1 MALDATRF
9 RPLPEDAFNQ
19 NHDRHGWVE
28 HKFENNIDE
37 NQNLYDE
44 RLRNITLVVPAKMTM
59 STAEYV
65 CENGVWMRL
74 HAAERTSHLPQ
85 CVSEKDVGRLN

>member
-1 MALDATRF
+1 
-9 RPLPEDAFNQ
+9 
-19 NHDRHGWVE
+19 
-28 HKFENNIDE
+28 
-37 NQNLYDE
+37 
-44 RLRNITLVVPAKMTM
+44 MTM

-85 CVSEKDVGRLN
+85 CVSETDVGRLTELYIFSYYHSVIHCKQ